1 MFILKSKRTGDTR
14 GNHAHKRDSQVLVL
28 LNGQCHLEFENSSGV
43 GSQDLQFGVP
53 YFSRPYEWLKIHML
67 EENTIILV
75 LSKEEY
81 DEEEYIRDYNEFKK
95 ILRKER

>member
-1 MFILKSKRTGDTR
+1 
-14 GNHAHKRDSQVLVL
+14 
-28 LNGQCHLEFENSSGV
+28 
-43 GSQDLQFGVP
+43 
-53 YFSRPYEWLKIHML
+53 ML

-95 ILRKER
+95 ILRKERWQKREH